1 MFYFSNCLVFPVVV
15 VVFFFTSCNENSGKF
30 VKLSPDQTNIHF
42 NNTIIEN
49 DSVNIFDFANI
60 YNGGGVGI
68 GDFNND
74 GLQDIYFTGNMVSN
88 KLYLN
93 KGNLKFEDVTTSS
106 ATEGKGVWSR
116 GVAVVDINNDGKLDM
131 YVCATAKRDPR
142 ERINILY
149 VNQGTDKNN
158 NPVFRDMANEYGLA
172 DTTQSTM
179 AYFFDYDNDEDLD
192 LFIAVNHIMKDE
204 YTNAFRKPHV
214 NGEHPST
221 SRLYRNDW
229 NNDLQ
234 HPYFT
239 DVSKSAGIL
248 KEGFTHAANIAD
260 FNNDGWMD
268 IFEANDYISSNVL
281 YINNHDGTFTDRA
294 KDYFK
299 HSAYNS
305 MGSDVVDMNND
316 GLEDMIEVDMAPE
329 DNFRKK
335 MFQSPNNYLVYQ
347 NSDLYGYQYQ
357 YVRNM
362 LHINEGPTIGY
373 GDSIHHP
380 VFSDLGYFAGIAET
394 DWSWT
399 PLAADFDNDG
409 HRDILFTTGFPK
421 DITDHDFIAYRK
433 QASTLVTKKEL
444 LDEIPAVKI
453 HNYIY
458 RNDGNLR
465 FQDKTNHWGM
475 EEPGF
480 SYGAAYTDLDNDG
493 DLDIVINNINDPAMV
508 YENRLVEKQKSNFL
522 EIKFK
527 GPTQNINGI
536 GAKVVIHQNGGMQC
550 FVNNPYRGYI
560 SSVSTVMH
568 FGLGDK
574 KVDSLEVYWPNGTR
588 QLLKSPVVNTV
599 LNVDIKNALPYVK
612 TNLAIAS
619 GNWFT
624 NITDGTGINYVHQQR
639 DFIDFNIQKLL
650 PHKLTEYAPGI
661 AAGDV
666 NGDGLDDFITGG
678 SPNYSAMLFIQKK
691 DGTFTQNSLMDS
703 AGALQKKCDDRGVL
717 LFDADGDSDLDLYI
731 SAGGYAYDPGDK
743 GYSDCFFINDG
754 KGNFSLDSTA
764 MPVNTTSKFC
774 VRSCDYD
781 KDGDLDLFVAGRV
794 KPWNYPQAVSSFI
807 YRNDSKNGTIKFMD
821 VTSSVAS
828 ALNNVGLTCDAIWT
842 DFDNDGWTDLLL
854 AGEWMPLTFLKN
866 HRGQFKE
873 ITTTGLNDKTGW
885 WNSITSGD
893 FDNDGDVDY
902 VAANLGENSFYKANN
917 SYPAAIYAKDFDQ
930 NGVLECIPTK
940 YIKNKIG
947 GELNE
952 FTSQTR
958 DDVVDQMPFIK
969 RRFLTYKS
977 FGEATFNDL
986 FTAEQKNGMVKLQA
1000 NYLQHAFVRNN
1011 GNGKFSLE
1019 PLPDRAQFSTIN
1031 GMVSDDFDGDGNLD
1045 ICMNTNDYSTE
1056 PGNGRY
1062 DGLNGL
1068 ILKGDGKGGFTPLS
1082 ILQSGIFIPGNGK
1095 GLAKLKGADG
1105 SYLLVSTQNRGPVQ
1119 IFKNKTTAKLVAVA
1133 PADEYC
1139 IVDFGNGKKQKLEL
1153 NYGSSFLSQGS
1164 RFISLAA
1171 TAKKCTIVNNQGKSR
1186 EADHVTN
1193 TIGYK

>member
-1 MFYFSNCLVFPVVV
+1 
-15 VVFFFTSCNENSGKF
+15 
-30 VKLSPDQTNIHF
+30 
-42 NNTIIEN
+42 
-49 DSVNIFDFANI
+49 
-60 YNGGGVGI
+60 
-68 GDFNND
+68 
-74 GLQDIYFTGNMVSN
+74 
-88 KLYLN
+88 
-93 KGNLKFEDVTTSS
+93 
-106 ATEGKGVWSR
+106 
-116 GVAVVDINNDGKLDM
+116 
-131 YVCATAKRDPR
+131 
-142 ERINILY
+142 
-149 VNQGTDKNN
+149 
-158 NPVFRDMANEYGLA
+158 
-172 DTTQSTM
+172 
-179 AYFFDYDNDEDLD
+179 
-192 LFIAVNHIMKDE
+192 
-204 YTNAFRKPHV
+204 
-214 NGEHPST
+214 
-221 SRLYRNDW
+221 
-229 NNDLQ
+229 
-234 HPYFT
+234 
-239 DVSKSAGIL
+239 
-248 KEGFTHAANIAD
+248 
-260 FNNDGWMD
+260 
-268 IFEANDYISSNVL
+268 
-281 YINNHDGTFTDRA
+281 
-294 KDYFK
+294 
-299 HSAYNS
+299 
-305 MGSDVVDMNND
+305 
-316 GLEDMIEVDMAPE
+316 
-329 DNFRKK
+329 
-335 MFQSPNNYLVYQ
+335 
-347 NSDLYGYQYQ
+347 
-357 YVRNM
+357 
-362 LHINEGPTIGY
+362 
-373 GDSIHHP
+373 
-380 VFSDLGYFAGIAET
+380 
-394 DWSWT
+394 
-399 PLAADFDNDG
+399 
-409 HRDILFTTGFPK
+409 
-421 DITDHDFIAYRK
+421 
-433 QASTLVTKKEL
+433 
-444 LDEIPAVKI
+444 
-453 HNYIY
+453 
-458 RNDGNLR
+458 
-465 FQDKTNHWGM
+465 
-475 EEPGF
+475 
-480 SYGAAYTDLDNDG
+480 
-493 DLDIVINNINDPAMV
+493 
-508 YENRLVEKQKSNFL
+508 
-522 EIKFK
+522 
-527 GPTQNINGI
+527 
-536 GAKVVIHQNGGMQC
+536 
-550 FVNNPYRGYI
+550 
-560 SSVSTVMH
+560 
-568 FGLGDK
+568 
-574 KVDSLEVYWPNGTR
+574 
-588 QLLKSPVVNTV
+588 
-599 LNVDIKNALPYVK
+599 
-612 TNLAIAS
+612 
-619 GNWFT
+619 
-624 NITDGTGINYVHQQR
+624 
-639 DFIDFNIQKLL
+639 
-650 PHKLTEYAPGI
+650 
-661 AAGDV
+661 
-666 NGDGLDDFITGG
+666 
-678 SPNYSAMLFIQKK
+678 
-691 DGTFTQNSLMDS
+691 
-703 AGALQKKCDDRGVL
+703 
-717 LFDADGDSDLDLYI
+717 
-731 SAGGYAYDPGDK
+731 
-743 GYSDCFFINDG
+743 
-754 KGNFSLDSTA
+754 
-764 MPVNTTSKFC
+764 
-774 VRSCDYD
+774 
-781 KDGDLDLFVAGRV
+781 
-794 KPWNYPQAVSSFI
+794 
-807 YRNDSKNGTIKFMD
+807 MD